1 MMTNKKPFVL
11 LALVLAC
18 TFRAPGQDTVQPA
31 AVLESQSVQKQ
42 RLFHIFPDLE
52 TVQPGQFTRPLSV
65 KDKFHIFTA
74 ETFDPSV
81 VVIAA
86 AAAGIQQSS
95 NLAPRYGQGGEA
107 FAQRFGAVSADF
119 ATISL
124 LSEAVIPTLAHE
136 DPRYYRKATGSVGS
150 RIWYAIE
157 RTVVTRTDSGKP
169 TINVAQIG
177 GLAASTAVSN
187 AYYPAIDRT
196 AGQSASR
203 FGVGVGIAALLN
215 VLREFGNKG
224 EKK

>member
-1 MMTNKKPFVL
+1 MMTNKRPFVL

-18 TFRAPGQDTVQPA
+18 TFRAPGQDTSQPA
-31 AVLESQSVQKQ
+31 ALLGSQSLQKQ

-52 TVQPGQFTRPLSV
+52 TVQPGQLARPLSV
-65 KDKFHIFTA
+65 KDKFHIFTG
-74 ETFDPSV
+74 ETFDPSI

-86 AAAGIQQSS
+86 AAAGIEQSS
-95 NLAPRYGQGGEA
+95 NLSPRYGEGGEA
-107 FAQRFGAVSADF
+107 FAQRFGAMSADF
-119 ATISL
+119 ATISF
-124 LSEAVIPTLAHE
+124 LSEAVIPALAHE

-169 TINVAQIG
+169 AINVAQIG
-177 GLAASTAVSN
+177 GLAAATAVGN

-196 AGQSASR
+196 AAQSASR
-203 FGVGVGIAALLN
+203 FGIGVGISTLLN